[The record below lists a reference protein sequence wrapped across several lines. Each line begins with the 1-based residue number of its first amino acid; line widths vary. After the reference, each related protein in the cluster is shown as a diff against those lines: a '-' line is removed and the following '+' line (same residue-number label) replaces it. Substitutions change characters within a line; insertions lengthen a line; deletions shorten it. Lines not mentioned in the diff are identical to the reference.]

1 MMHCYVDTS
10 ARKKEEERKYVDI
23 IDNIMQWKPLQKGK
37 LLNHCPNL
45 CSEHDQYHQPT

>member
-23 IDNIMQWKPLQKGK
+23 IDNIMQWKLRDKK
-37 LLNHCPNL
+37 NYKC
-45 CSEHDQYHQPT
+45 